1 MPSTLVR
8 AFFAL
13 AILAGL
19 SGCNPFA
26 FWGDAVRQKAA
37 AETETE
43 HFRRELDST
52 RFAAIYQAADPE
64 FRNSVSQKD
73 ADGLW
78 RMVQRRFGQF
88 QGATLVN
95 WNVSI
100 TTQNGTVV
108 RLVYRT
114 GYAQD
119 SATETFTWRIRDGQP
134 ALLGYNINSPAL
146 LRAMVDEKN

>member
-1 MPSTLVR
+1 MR
-8 AFFAL
+8 AL
-13 AILAGL
+13 AVALLAAVVA
-19 SGCNPFA
+19 CNPFA
-26 FWGDAVRQKAA
+26 FWGEAVRQKAA

-52 RFAAIYQAADPE
+52 RFAAIYQEADPE
-64 FRNSVSQKD
+64 FRKAISEKD

-88 QGATLVN
+88 QGAQLVN
-95 WNVSI
+95 WNVSV

-119 SATETFTWRIRDGQP
+119 SATETFSWRMRDGQP